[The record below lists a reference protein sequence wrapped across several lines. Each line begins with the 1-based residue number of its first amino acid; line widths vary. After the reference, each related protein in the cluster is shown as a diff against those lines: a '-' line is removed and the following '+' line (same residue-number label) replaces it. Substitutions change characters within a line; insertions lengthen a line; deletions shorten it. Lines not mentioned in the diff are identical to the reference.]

1 MAAPS
6 VGPLVLLVDDEP
18 DQVEMYQL
26 DLEDA
31 GFRVATAYRG
41 NEAVERARKFR
52 PDAIVLDVR
61 LPDLSGWDV
70 CGLLKADPHTEHI
83 PIIILTAAASPT
95 LGEQA
100 SAAGCAV
107 HLLKPC
113 FPEQL
118 IEALR
123 VVMRVPQA

>member
-1 MAAPS
+1 
-6 VGPLVLLVDDEP
+6 
-18 DQVEMYQL
+18 MYQL
-26 DLEDA
+26 GLEDA
-31 GFRVATAYRG
+31 GFRVATAYRAD
-41 NEAVERARKFR
+41 EALDRARKLR

-70 CGLLKADPHTEHI
+70 CGVLKADPRTEHV

-95 LGEQA
+95 LGAQA
-100 SAAGCAV
+100 SAAGCAAY
-107 HLLKPC
+107 LLKPC

-123 VVMRVPQA
+123 VVMRAPQA

>member
-1 MAAPS
+1 VAAAS
-6 VGPLVLLVDDEP
+6 GLLVLLVDDEP
-18 DQVEMYQL
+18 DQVEMYRL
-26 DLEDA
+26 GLEDA

-41 NEAVERARKFR
+41 DEAVERARKFR

-70 CGLLKADPHTEHI
+70 CSVLKADLGTEHI

-95 LGEQA
+95 LDAQA
-100 SAAGCAV
+100 SAAGCAAY
-107 HLLKPC
+107 LLKPC
-113 FPEQL
+113 FPERL

-123 VVMRVPQA
+123 VVMRAPQA